1 MVIFMTLLPSPSTPK
16 CFGKEKISI
25 KSCARVIAY
34 LANFGNQ
41 RINLMGAR
49 ALWAAAVFV
58 HSLNRLAHIDEKLFE
73 RLLKF
78 ALHLLA
84 QFSKNSV

>member
-1 MVIFMTLLPSPSTPK
+1 
-16 CFGKEKISI
+16 
-25 KSCARVIAY
+25 
-34 LANFGNQ
+34 
-41 RINLMGAR
+41 MGAR